1 MAFTVQQ
8 VLDLARLPLND
19 ALKVR
24 YNDTVLLSY
33 YNVGV
38 LHLYEIRPD
47 LQIGNFGSVYVPVV
61 AAALSSAFPLSDRFA
76 LPLADYIGG
85 RAEMRDEDAA
95 TGGRGQALMKLFSE
109 GVTA

>member
-19 ALKVR
+19 TLKVR
-24 YNDTVLLSY
+24 YTDTVLLSF
-33 YNVGV
+33 YNAGL

-47 LQIGNFGSVYVPVV
+47 LLIGNYGV
-61 AAALSSAFPLSDRFA
+61 AIAPAVASGLSAAFPLSDRFA
-76 LPLADYIGG
+76 LSLGDYIGG

-95 TGGRGQALMKLFSE
+95 SSGRAQALMKLFHDE
-109 GVTA
+109 VRG